1 MRNPPQPLPENLWGE
16 QWRFASLR
24 AGDLV
29 ETIANR
35 TIPIVEM
42 PEALLPINLS
52 IASTVQIPGVVI
64 DGGRR
69 SMQLARWLKAIQ
81 PASLDAIAGTP
92 NGLILN
98 AGEVDR
104 WIVATFEDPEVRSA
118 AQLFEQRKKESDRLH
133 FLLVEPDDS
142 GMTYTG
148 FWLLR
153 SQGLKA

>member
-1 MRNPPQPLPENLWGE
+1 MRNPPQPLPDNLWGE

-24 AGDLV
+24 SSDLV
-29 ETIANR
+29 ETISNR
-35 TIPIVEM
+35 TIPIVDM
-42 PEALLPINLS
+42 PEALRPLNLGV
-52 IASTVQIPGVVI
+52 ASTAQIPGVVI

-69 SMQLARWLKAIQ
+69 SMQLARWIQ
-81 PASLDAIAGTP
+81 ASDPRSMNAIAGTP
-92 NGLILN
+92 DGLVLY

-104 WIVATFEDPEVRSA
+104 WILATFDDPEMRSA
-118 AQLFEQRKKESDRLH
+118 AQLFEQRKQESKQLH

-153 SQGLKA
+153 SQGV

>member
-42 PEALLPINLS
+42 PEARFPINLG

-69 SMQLARWLKAIQ
+69 SMQLARWLKASQ
-81 PASLDAIAGTP
+81 PVSMDAIAGAP
-92 NGLILN
+92 DGLILN

-104 WIVATFEDPEVRSA
+104 WIVATFEDPEMRSA
-118 AQLFEQRKKESDRLH
+118 AQLFEQRKKESDLLH

-153 SQGLKA
+153 SQGLK